1 MLTVIAIV
9 AFALIGAFGLYWHIV
24 ASLRLDEDRS

>member
-1 MLTVIAIV
+1 MLTIIAVIA
-9 AFALIGAFGLYWHIV
+9 FAAIGAFGLYWHIV